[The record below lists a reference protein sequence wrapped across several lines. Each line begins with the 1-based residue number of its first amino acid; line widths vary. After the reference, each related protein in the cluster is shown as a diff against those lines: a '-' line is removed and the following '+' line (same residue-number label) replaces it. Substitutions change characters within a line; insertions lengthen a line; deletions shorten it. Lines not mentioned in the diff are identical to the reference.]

1 MICIY
6 SATFNYLNTTVTSIE
21 SLKQLN
27 HNINK
32 ENKFEFS
39 ASSKFLML
47 SACMLLLLSFGFRSG
62 FGLFVKPVTEVNGWG
77 REVISFALA
86 IQNLSWGVFAAVSG
100 GLADRFGNVKVVIG
114 GTIFY
119 AAGIWLMAGVDSVW
133 LLNTSVG
140 LFVGAGVA
148 GTSFGIILPA
158 MVRAVPDNQR
168 QWALGV
174 GTAAGSM
181 GQFAVVPIVQQLM
194 DTYGWISALNILAFS
209 ALGMAFLAIPLARYS
224 GKAANEEDLF
234 EQNMLAALKEALKHR
249 SYLLLVSGFFVCGFH
264 VAFITAHM
272 PAFLSDVG
280 FDPQVGAWSVSIIGL
295 CNIFGAYIS
304 GSISNRLS
312 KRYLLCFIYLG
323 RSVAISLFMLIPF
336 SLTTVVIFS
345 GVMGFLWLATIPP
358 TSGLVAIMFGTRYM
372 ALLYGIVFLGHQLGS
387 FSGVW
392 LGGWL
397 YAHRGNYDMVW
408 WLGVALGIF
417 AALVHWPIKERP
429 VARLAEPLNKA

>member
-1 MICIY
+1 
-6 SATFNYLNTTVTSIE
+6 
-21 SLKQLN
+21 
-27 HNINK
+27 
-32 ENKFEFS
+32 
-39 ASSKFLML
+39 
-47 SACMLLLLSFGFRSG
+47 
-62 FGLFVKPVTEVNGWG
+62 
-77 REVISFALA
+77 
-86 IQNLSWGVFAAVSG
+86 
-100 GLADRFGNVKVVIG
+100 
-114 GTIFY
+114 
-119 AAGIWLMAGVDSVW
+119 MAGVDSVW
-133 LLNTSVG
+133 LLHTSVG

-323 RSVAISLFMLIPF
+323 RSVAISLFLLIPF

-397 YAHRGNYDMVW
+397 YDHRGNYDMVW

>member
-1 MICIY
+1 
-6 SATFNYLNTTVTSIE
+6 
-21 SLKQLN
+21 
-27 HNINK
+27 
-32 ENKFEFS
+32 
-39 ASSKFLML
+39 
-47 SACMLLLLSFGFRSG
+47 
-62 FGLFVKPVTEVNGWG
+62 
-77 REVISFALA
+77 
-86 IQNLSWGVFAAVSG
+86 
-100 GLADRFGNVKVVIG
+100 
-114 GTIFY
+114 
-119 AAGIWLMAGVDSVW
+119 
-133 LLNTSVG
+133 
-140 LFVGAGVA
+140 
-148 GTSFGIILPA
+148 
-158 MVRAVPDNQR
+158 
-168 QWALGV
+168 
-174 GTAAGSM
+174 
-181 GQFAVVPIVQQLM
+181 
-194 DTYGWISALNILAFS
+194 
-209 ALGMAFLAIPLARYS
+209 MAFLAIPLAPYS
-224 GKAANEEDLF
+224 GKAVNEENHA
-234 EQNMLAALKEALKHR
+234 EQKILVALKEALKHR

-397 YAHRGNYDMVW
+397 YDHRGNYDMVW
-408 WLGVALGIF
+408 W
-417 AALVHWPIKERP
+417 
-429 VARLAEPLNKA
+429 

>member
-39 ASSKFLML
+39 TSSKFLML

-323 RSVAISLFMLIPF
+323 RSVAISLFLLIPF

-397 YAHRGNYDMVW
+397 YDHRGNYDMVW

-429 VARLAEPLNKA
+429 VARLAEHLNNA